1 MLYVLLKSATSKK
14 GARALKDQIVEQVI
28 DLAKKK
34 GIKAEVYY
42 ASSRDTPI
50 EFANN
55 RLKSLETKASEGIA
69 LRVIAENKL
78 GFASSTDLTRLA
90 DLVDAA
96 VATAEIGDP
105 VEFDFTQNVNYV
117 EPEDNYQFP
126 NTEKLVNVGE
136 DLISKVHQYNQD
148 ILVDVSFHSRSGIEK
163 LATTTDVYTEQNGQ
177 SLSAVISG
185 NLVRGEDFLQAY
197 AYEVTSDRQPD
208 YEAILHKLIQKYQ
221 HAEGK
226 ASITSGTYPVLFT
239 PSAASSTMGS
249 MFGTIFSGQ
258 SIVQKAS
265 PLTDKLGEKIFD
277 ERINVFEDPRI
288 GVSACK
294 FDDEG
299 VETSK
304 KHLIDRGVVKQFYW
318 DRRWAAR
325 HGVQSSGNGF
335 RGGISRPSPSLANVC
350 LDPGK
355 TSVDELIAGME
366 EGIIVDQVLGAGQS
380 NVLAGEFSVNID
392 LGYKVEQGKIV
403 GRVKDTMVAGN
414 IFEAFNNVVDMS
426 DRPEW
431 VGSSSYVPHI
441 LFAQLGVA
449 ARQ

>member
-1 MLYVLLKSATSKK
+1 M
-14 GARALKDQIVEQVI
+14 KDPIAEKVI
-28 DLAKKK
+28 DLANQK
-34 GIKAEVYY
+34 GIEAEVYY
-42 ASSRDTPI
+42 VASQDTPI
-50 EFANN
+50 EFGNN

-69 LRVIAENKL
+69 LRVIADGKL
-78 GFASSTDLTRLA
+78 GFASSTDLTRLE

-96 VATAEIGDP
+96 IATAEIGDP
-105 VEFDFTQNVNYV
+105 VEFDFTKDINSI
-117 EPEDNYQFP
+117 EPKNDYQP
-126 NTEKLVNVGE
+126 PSTEKLVEVGE
-136 DLISKVHQYNQD
+136 DLISKVHQYNPE
-148 ILVDVSFHSRSGIEK
+148 ILVDVSFHSRSGQAI
-163 LATTTDVYTEQNGQ
+163 LATTTNVYTEQNAK
-177 SLSAVISG
+177 SLSAILSG

-208 YEAILHKLIQKYQ
+208 YQAILEKLITKYRR
-221 HAEGK
+221 ADEGAANIK
-226 ASITSGTYPVLFT
+226 SGTYPVLFT
-239 PSAASSTMGS
+239 PSAVSSTMGR

-265 PLTDKLGEKIFD
+265 PLTDKLGEKIVD
-277 ERINVFEDPRI
+277 ERISVFEDPSI
-288 GVSACK
+288 GVSACEY
-294 FDDEG
+294 DDEG
-299 VETSK
+299 VPTSK
-304 KHLIDRGVVKQFYW
+304 KNLIDRGVVEQFYW

-325 HGVQSSGNGF
+325 QGVKSSGNGF

-350 LDPGK
+350 ISPGK
-355 TSVDELIAGME
+355 TSVDDLIAGIE

-414 IFEAFNNVVDMS
+414 IFEAFSDLVDLS

-441 LFAQLGVA
+441 LFAKLGVA

>member
-1 MLYVLLKSATSKK
+1 
-14 GARALKDQIVEQVI
+14 LKDQIVEQVI

-34 GIKAEVYY
+34 GIEAEAFYV
-42 ASSRDTPI
+42 ASQDTPI
-50 EFANN
+50 EFGNN

-69 LRVIAENKL
+69 LRVIADGKL
-78 GFASSTDLTRLA
+78 GFASSTDLTRLE

-96 VATAEIGDP
+96 IATAEIGDP
-105 VEFDFTQNVNYV
+105 VEFEFTQDVNSV
-117 EPEDNYQFP
+117 ESKPDYQP
-126 NTEKLVNVGE
+126 PTTEKLVGVGE
-136 DLISKVHQYNQD
+136 DLIEKVHQYNPE
-148 ILVDVSFHSRSGIEK
+148 ILVDVSFHSGTSQVK
-163 LATTTDVYTEQNGQ
+163 LATTTNVYTEQNSQ

-197 AYEVTSDRQPD
+197 AYEVTRDRQPD
-208 YEAILHKLIQKYQ
+208 YQAILQKLITKYQ
-221 HAEGK
+221 RAEGK
-226 ASITSGTYPVLFT
+226 ASISSGTYPVLFT
-239 PSAASSTMGS
+239 PSAVSSTMGR

-265 PLTDKLGEKIFD
+265 PLTEKLGEKIAD
-277 ERINVFEDPRI
+277 ERISVFEDPTI
-288 GVSACK
+288 GISACD

-299 VETSK
+299 VPTKK

-325 HGVQSSGNGF
+325 QGIESSGNGF

-350 LDPGK
+350 IAPGQ
-355 TSVDELIAGME
+355 TSVDDLIANMS
-366 EGIIVDQVLGAGQS
+366 EGIIVDQVMGAGQS
-380 NVLAGEFSVNID
+380 NILAGEFSVNLD

-414 IFEAFNNVVDMS
+414 IFEAFSNLVDLS
-426 DRPEW
+426 DRAEW
-431 VGSSSYVPHI
+431 VGSGSYVPHI
-441 LFAQLGVA
+441 LFSGLGVA

>member
-1 MLYVLLKSATSKK
+1 M
-14 GARALKDQIVEQVI
+14 KDPIVEKVI
-28 DLAKKK
+28 DLANKK
-34 GIKAEVYY
+34 GIEAEVYY
-42 ASSRDTPI
+42 VASQDTPI
-50 EFANN
+50 EFGNN

-69 LRVIAENKL
+69 LRVIADGKL
-78 GFASSTDLTRLA
+78 GFASSTDLTRLE

-105 VEFDFTQNVNYV
+105 VEFDFTKDINSI
-117 EPEDNYQFP
+117 EPKNDYQP
-126 NTEKLVNVGE
+126 PSTEKLVEVGE
-136 DLISKVHQYNQD
+136 DLISKVHQYNPE
-148 ILVDVSFHSRSGIEK
+148 ILVDVSFHSRSGQAI
-163 LATTTDVYTEQNGQ
+163 LATTTNVYTEQN
-177 SLSAVISG
+177 SKSSSAILSG

-197 AYEVTSDRQPD
+197 AYEVSDRQPD
-208 YEAILHKLIQKYQ
+208 YQAILQKLITKYQ
-221 HAEGK
+221 RAEGA
-226 ASITSGTYPVLFT
+226 ASIKSGTYPVLFT
-239 PSAASSTMGS
+239 PSAVSSTMGR

-265 PLTDKLGEKIFD
+265 PLTDKLGEKIID
-277 ERINVFEDPRI
+277 ERVSVFEDPSI
-288 GVSACK
+288 GVSACEY
-294 FDDEG
+294 DDEG
-299 VETSK
+299 VPASK
-304 KHLIDRGVVKQFYW
+304 KNLIDRGVVKQFYW

-325 HGVQSSGNGF
+325 QGVKSSGNGF

-350 LDPGK
+350 ISPGK
-355 TSVDELIAGME
+355 TSVDDLIAGIE

-414 IFEAFNNVVDMS
+414 IFEAFSDLVDLS

-431 VGSSSYVPHI
+431 VGGSAYVPHI
-441 LFAQLGVA
+441 LFAKLGVA

>member
-1 MLYVLLKSATSKK
+1 M
-14 GARALKDQIVEQVI
+14 KDQIIEQVV

-34 GIKAEVYY
+34 GVKAEVFY
-42 ASSRDTPI
+42 AASQDTPI

-69 LRVIAENKL
+69 LRVIANNKL
-78 GFASSTDLTRLA
+78 GFASSTDLTRLE

-96 VATAEIGDP
+96 IATASIGDP
-105 VEFDFTQNVNYV
+105 VEFDFSENVDYQ
-117 EPEDNYQFP
+117 ELTDNYQP
-126 NTEKLVNVGE
+126 PTTNKLVGIGE
-136 DLISKVHQYNQD
+136 DLISKVHQYNPD

-163 LATTTDVYTEQNGQ
+163 LATTTNVYTEQYGQ

-197 AYEVTSDRQPD
+197 AYEVQSDRQPN
-208 YEAILHKLIQKYQ
+208 YEAILQKLIKKYQ
-221 HAEGK
+221 QAEGA
-226 ASITSGTYPVLFT
+226 ASINSGSFPVLFT
-239 PSAASSTMGS
+239 PSAFSSTMGR

-277 ERINVFEDPRI
+277 QRINVFEDPSL

-294 FDDEG
+294 YDDEG
-299 VETSK
+299 VPTSK
-304 KHLIDRGVVKQFYW
+304 KHLIDQGVVKQFYW

-325 HGVQSSGNGF
+325 QGLESSGNGF
-335 RGGISRPSPSLANVC
+335 RGGISRPGPSLANVC
-350 LDPGK
+350 VAPGQTK
-355 TSVDELIAGME
+355 VEELIADMD

-414 IFEAFNNVVDMS
+414 IFEAFNNLVDLS

-431 VGSSSYVPHI
+431 VGSGSYVPHA
-441 LFAQLGVA
+441 LFAKLGVA

>member
-1 MLYVLLKSATSKK
+1 M
-14 GARALKDQIVEQVI
+14 KDPIVEQVI

-34 GIKAEVYY
+34 GIEAEVYY
-42 ASSRDTPI
+42 AASQDTPI
-50 EFANN
+50 EFGNN

-69 LRVIAENKL
+69 LRVIADGKL
-78 GFASSTDLTRLA
+78 GFASSSDLTRLS

-105 VEFDFTQNVNYV
+105 VEFDFARDVNSI
-117 EPEDNYQFP
+117 ESGGDYQPP
-126 NTEKLVNVGE
+126 NTEKLVGVGE
-136 DLISKVHQYNQD
+136 DLIAKVHQYNSD
-148 ILVDVSFHSRSGIEK
+148 ILVDVSFHSRSSQEK
-163 LATTTDVYTEQNGQ
+163 LATTNNVYTEQHSQ
-177 SLSAVISG
+177 SLSAVLSG
-185 NLVRGEDFLQAY
+185 NLVRGQDFLQAY

-208 YEAILHKLIQKYQ
+208 YQAILQKLITKYQ
-221 HAEGK
+221 RAEGAAK
-226 ASITSGTYPVLFT
+226 IESGTYPVLFT
-239 PSAASSTMGS
+239 PSAVSSTMGR

-258 SIVQKAS
+258 SVVQKAS
-265 PLTDKLGEKIFD
+265 PLTDKLGEKIVD
-277 ERINVFEDPRI
+277 ERISVFEDPSI
-288 GVSACK
+288 GVSACEY
-294 FDDEG
+294 DDEG
-299 VETSK
+299 VPTSK
-304 KHLIDRGVVKQFYW
+304 KNLIDRGVVKQFYW

-325 HGVQSSGNGF
+325 QGTKSSGNGF

-350 LDPGK
+350 ISPGK
-355 TSVDELIAGME
+355 TSVDDLIAGIE

-414 IFEAFNNVVDMS
+414 IFEAFNDLVDLS

-431 VGSSSYVPHI
+431 VGSSAYVPHI
-441 LFAQLGVA
+441 LFAKLGVA

>member
-1 MLYVLLKSATSKK
+1 M
-14 GARALKDQIVEQVI
+14 KDRIVEQVI
-28 DLAKKK
+28 ELANKK
-34 GIKAEVYY
+34 GIEAEVYY
-42 ASSRDTPI
+42 VASQDTPI

-69 LRVIAENKL
+69 LRVIAEGKL

-90 DLVDAA
+90 DLVEGAI
-96 VATAEIGDP
+96 ATAEIGDP
-105 VEFDFTQNVNYV
+105 VEFDFTQDVNSV
-117 EPEDNYQFP
+117 ETKSDYQSP
-126 NTEKLVNVGE
+126 NTETLVEVGE
-136 DLISKVHQYNQD
+136 NLIDKIHQYNPE
-148 ILVDVSFHSRSGIEK
+148 ILVDASFHSGTSVEK
-163 LATTTDVYTEQNGQ
+163 LATTTNVYTEQYSQ
-177 SLSAVISG
+177 SLSAMLSG

-197 AYEVTSDRQPD
+197 AYEVTGDREPD
-208 YEAILHKLIQKYQ
+208 YQKILQKLITKYQ
-221 HAEGK
+221 HAEQG

-239 PSAASSTMGS
+239 PSAVSSTMGR

-258 SIVQKAS
+258 SVVQKAS
-265 PLTDKLGEKIFD
+265 PLTDKLGEKIVD
-277 ERINVFEDPRI
+277 ERISVFEDPSI
-288 GVSACK
+288 GVAACK

-299 VETSK
+299 VPTSK

-325 HGVQSSGNGF
+325 QGIKSSGNGF

-350 LDPGK
+350 IAPGS
-355 TSVDELIAGME
+355 TSIGNLIAGIE

-392 LGYKVEQGKIV
+392 LGYKIEQGKIV

-414 IFEAFNNVVDMS
+414 IFEAFSNLVDLS

-431 VGSSSYVPHI
+431 VGSSAYVPHI
-441 LFAQLGVA
+441 LFAKLGVA

>member
-1 MLYVLLKSATSKK
+1 M
-14 GARALKDQIVEQVI
+14 KDQIVEQVI
-28 DLAKKK
+28 DLAKQKK
-34 GIKAEVYY
+34 IEAEVFY
-42 ASSRDTPI
+42 ATSQDTPI
-50 EFANN
+50 EFGNN
-55 RLKSLETKASEGIA
+55 RLKSLETKASAGIA
-69 LRVIAENKL
+69 LRVIADGKL
-78 GFASSTDLTRLA
+78 GFASSTDLTRLEE
-90 DLVDAA
+90 LVDAA
-96 VATAEIGDP
+96 IATAEIGDP
-105 VEFDFTQNVNYV
+105 VEFGFSQNVSSI
-117 EPEDNYQFP
+117 ESKSNYQP
-126 NTEKLVNVGE
+126 PDTATLVEIGS
-136 DLISKVHQYNQD
+136 DLISKVHKYNPE
-148 ILVDVSFHSRSGIEK
+148 ILVDVSFHSGTSQAK
-163 LATTTDVYTEQNGQ
+163 LATTTEVYTEQNSQ

-197 AYEVTSDRQPD
+197 AYEVTCDRQPD
-208 YEAILHKLIQKYQ
+208 YEAILQKLITKYQ
-221 HAEGK
+221 RAESG

-239 PSAASSTMGS
+239 PSAVSSTMGR

-265 PLTDKLGEKIFD
+265 PLTDKLGEKIAD
-277 ERINVFEDPRI
+277 ERISVFEDPTI
-288 GVSACK
+288 GVSACE

-299 VETSK
+299 VPTSK
-304 KHLIDRGVVKQFYW
+304 KHLIDRGVVRQFYW

-325 HGVQSSGNGF
+325 QGVESSGNGF
-335 RGGISRPSPSLANVC
+335 RGGISRPSPSLANIC
-350 LDPGK
+350 IAPGQ
-355 TSVDELIAGME
+355 TSIADLIAGIS

-414 IFEAFNNVVDMS
+414 IFEAFTNLVDLS

-441 LFAQLGVA
+441 LFSGLGVA

>member
-1 MLYVLLKSATSKK
+1 M
-14 GARALKDQIVEQVI
+14 KDWIIEQVI
-28 DLAKKK
+28 DLANKK
-34 GIKAEVYY
+34 GIEAEVYY
-42 ASSRDTPI
+42 VASQDTPI
-50 EFANN
+50 EFGNN

-69 LRVIAENKL
+69 LRVIADRKL
-78 GFASSTDLTRLA
+78 GFASSTDLTRLS

-96 VATAEIGDP
+96 VSTAEIGDP
-105 VEFDFTQNVNYV
+105 VEFDFTQNVNSV
-117 EPEDNYQFP
+117 EPKSDYQPP
-126 NTEKLVNVGE
+126 NTEKLVGVGE
-136 DLISKVHQYNQD
+136 GLISKIHQYNPD
-148 ILVDVSFHSRSGIEK
+148 ILVDVSFHSRSTQVK
-163 LATTTDVYTEQNGQ
+163 LATTTNVYTEQNSQ
-177 SLSAVISG
+177 SLSAVLSG

-197 AYEVTSDRQPD
+197 AYEVTRDRQPD
-208 YEAILHKLIQKYQ
+208 YQAILNKLIAKYQ
-221 HAEGK
+221 RAEAK

-239 PSAASSTMGS
+239 PSAVSSTMGR

-258 SIVQKAS
+258 SVVQKAS
-265 PLTDKLGEKIFD
+265 PLTNKLGEKIVD
-277 ERINVFEDPRI
+277 QQINVYEDPTI
-288 GVSACK
+288 GVSACD

-299 VETSK
+299 VPTSK
-304 KHLIDRGVVKQFYW
+304 KNLIEQGVVKQFYW

-325 HGVQSSGNGF
+325 HGVESSGNGF

-350 LDPGK
+350 ISPG
-355 TSVDELIAGME
+355 TTTVDDLIAGME

-414 IFEAFNNVVDMS
+414 IFEAFSQIIDLS

-431 VGSSSYVPHI
+431 VGSSAYVPHI

>member
-1 MLYVLLKSATSKK
+1 M
-14 GARALKDQIVEQVI
+14 KDRIVEQVI
-28 DLAKKK
+28 DLARKK
-34 GIKAEVYY
+34 GIEAEVFYV
-42 ASSRDTPI
+42 ASQDTPI
-50 EFANN
+50 EFGNN

-69 LRVIAENKL
+69 LRVIADGKL

-90 DLVDAA
+90 DLVDGAI
-96 VATAEIGDP
+96 ATAEIGDP
-105 VEFDFTQNVNYV
+105 VEFDFAQDVNSV
-117 EPEDNYQFP
+117 ESKSTYQP
-126 NTEKLVNVGE
+126 PTTAALVAVGE
-136 DLISKVHQYNQD
+136 DLIHQVHQYNPE
-148 ILVDVSFHSRSGIEK
+148 ILVDVSFHSGTSQEK
-163 LATTTDVYTEQNGQ
+163 LATTTNVYTEQHSQ

-197 AYEVTSDRQPD
+197 AYEVTRDRQPD
-208 YEAILHKLIQKYQ
+208 YQAILQKLITKYQ
-221 HAEGK
+221 QAEGSAK
-226 ASITSGTYPVLFT
+226 ITSGTYPVLFT
-239 PSAASSTMGS
+239 PSAVSSTMGS

-265 PLTDKLGEKIFD
+265 PLTDKLGEKIAD
-277 ERINVFEDPRI
+277 ERVCLFEDPSI

-299 VETSK
+299 VPTSK
-304 KHLIDRGVVKQFYW
+304 KHLIEQGIVKQFYW

-325 HGVQSSGNGF
+325 QGIGSSGNGF

-350 LDPGK
+350 LAPGT
-355 TSVDELIAGME
+355 TSLEDLIAGMS

-380 NVLAGEFSVNID
+380 NILAGEFSVNID

-414 IFEAFNNVVDMS
+414 IFEAFSNLVDLS

-441 LFAQLGVA
+441 LFAGLGVA

>member
-1 MLYVLLKSATSKK
+1 MEE
-14 GARALKDQIVEQVI
+14 RIVEQVI
-28 DLAKKK
+28 DLANQK
-34 GIKAEVYY
+34 GIAAEVYY
-42 ASSRDTPI
+42 AASQDTPI
-50 EFANN
+50 EFGNN

-69 LRVIAENKL
+69 LRVIADSKL
-78 GFASSTDLTRLA
+78 GFASSTDLTRLS

-105 VEFDFTQNVNYV
+105 VEFEFTQNVNSI
-117 EPEDNYQFP
+117 EPQSDYQPP
-126 NTEKLVNVGE
+126 NTAQLVEVGE
-136 DLISKVHQYNQD
+136 DLISKVHQYNPD
-148 ILVDVSFHSRSGIEK
+148 ILVDVSFHNRCSQVT
-163 LATTTDVYTEQNGQ
+163 LATTTNVYTKQNSQ
-177 SLSAVISG
+177 SLSAVLSG

-197 AYEVTSDRQPD
+197 AYEVTRDRQPD
-208 YEAILHKLIQKYQ
+208 YQAILQKLITKYQ
-221 HAEGK
+221 RAESR
-226 ASITSGTYPVLFT
+226 ANISSGSYPVLFT
-239 PSAASSTMGS
+239 PSAVSSTLGR

-258 SIVQKAS
+258 SVVQKAS
-265 PLTDKLGEKIFD
+265 PLTDKLGDQIVD
-277 ERINVFEDPRI
+277 QRISVFEDPSL

-299 VETSK
+299 VPTSTK
-304 KHLIDRGVVKQFYW
+304 SLIDQGVVKQFYW

-325 HGVQSSGNGF
+325 GGIESSGNGF

-350 LDPGK
+350 ISPGQ
-355 TSVDELIAGME
+355 TSLADLIAGID

-392 LGYKVEQGKIV
+392 LGYKVEQGKII

-414 IFEAFNNVVDMS
+414 IFEAFSNVIDLS

-431 VGSSSYVPHI
+431 VGSSAYVPYI

>member
-1 MLYVLLKSATSKK
+1 M
-14 GARALKDQIVEQVI
+14 KDQIVEQII
-28 DLAKKK
+28 DLANNK
-34 GIKAEVYY
+34 GIKAEVFYV
-42 ASSRDTPI
+42 ASQDTPI
-50 EFANN
+50 EFSNN

-69 LRVIAENKL
+69 LRVIADNKL

-105 VEFDFTQNVNYV
+105 VEFDFTQDVNSV
-117 EPEDNYQFP
+117 EPKSDYQP
-126 NTEKLVNVGE
+126 PTTEKLVEVGE
-136 DLISKVHQYNQD
+136 DLINKVHQYNPE
-148 ILVDVSFHSRSGIEK
+148 ILVDVSFHSRSSQVK
-163 LATTTDVYTEQNGQ
+163 LATTTNVYTEQNNQ
-177 SLSAVISG
+177 SLSAVLSG

-197 AYEVTSDRQPD
+197 AYEVTRDQAPD
-208 YEAILHKLIQKYQ
+208 YQAILQKLITKYQ
-221 HAEGK
+221 RAEGR
-226 ASITSGTYPVLFT
+226 ASIKSGTYPVLFT
-239 PSAASSTMGS
+239 PSAVSSTMGS
-249 MFGTIFSGQ
+249 MFGRIFSGQ

-277 ERINVFEDPRI
+277 ERICVFEDPSL

-299 VETSK
+299 VPTSK
-304 KHLIDRGVVKQFYW
+304 KNLVDQGVVQQFYW

-325 HGVQSSGNGF
+325 QGIESSGNGF
-335 RGGISRPSPSLANVC
+335 RRGISRPNPSLVNVC
-350 LDPGK
+350 ITPGQ
-355 TSVDELIAGME
+355 TSVEELIAGID

-380 NVLAGEFSVNID
+380 NILAGEFSVNID

-414 IFEAFNNVVDMS
+414 IFEAFSNLVDLS

-431 VGSSSYVPHI
+431 VGSSAYVPHI
-441 LFAQLGVA
+441 LFAKLGVA

>member
-1 MLYVLLKSATSKK
+1 M
-14 GARALKDQIVEQVI
+14 KDQIVEQVI
-28 DLAKKK
+28 DLANKK
-34 GIKAEVYY
+34 GVEAEVFYVT
-42 ASSRDTPI
+42 SQDTPI
-50 EFANN
+50 EFGNN

-69 LRVIAENKL
+69 LRVIADHKL

-105 VEFDFTQNVNYV
+105 VEFDFTQDVNSV
-117 EPEDNYQFP
+117 EPKSDYQP
-126 NTEKLVNVGE
+126 PSTEKLVEVGE
-136 DLISKVHQYNQD
+136 DLINQVHQYNPE
-148 ILVDVSFHSRSGIEK
+148 ILVDVSFHSGTSQVK
-163 LATTTDVYTEQNGQ
+163 LATTTNVYTEQNSR
-177 SLSAVISG
+177 SLSASISG

-197 AYEVTSDRQPD
+197 AYEVTRDQVPD
-208 YEAILHKLIQKYQ
+208 YQAILQKLILKYQ
-221 HAEGK
+221 QAEGK
-226 ASITSGTYPVLFT
+226 ASIKSGTYPVLFT
-239 PSAASSTMGS
+239 PSAVASTMGR

-258 SIVQKAS
+258 SVVQKAS
-265 PLTDKLGEKIFD
+265 PLTDKLGEKIAD
-277 ERINVFEDPRI
+277 QRISVFEDPSL
-288 GVSACK
+288 GVSACE

-299 VETSK
+299 VPTNK
-304 KHLIDRGVVKQFYW
+304 KNLIDQGIVKQFYW

-325 HGVQSSGNGF
+325 QGIESSGNGF
-335 RGGISRPSPSLANVC
+335 RGGISRPSPSLANIC
-350 LDPGK
+350 IAPGQ
-355 TSVDELIAGME
+355 TSVADLIAGMD

-380 NVLAGEFSVNID
+380 NILAGEFSVNID

-414 IFEAFNNVVDMS
+414 IFEAFCNLVDLS

-431 VGSSSYVPHI
+431 VGSSAYVPHI

>member
-1 MLYVLLKSATSKK
+1 MKDKVL
-14 GARALKDQIVEQVI
+14 EQVI
-28 DLAKKK
+28 DLAKQK

-42 ASSRDTPI
+42 ASSQDTPI

-69 LRVIAENKL
+69 LRVIADNKL
-78 GFASSTDLTRLA
+78 GFASSTDLTRLE

-96 VATAEIGDP
+96 IATAEIGDP
-105 VEFDFTQNVNYV
+105 VEFDFTANVNYI
-117 EPEDNYQFP
+117 ESKEEYQSP
-126 NTEKLVNVGE
+126 STDKLVNVGE
-136 DLISKVHQYNQD
+136 DLIDQVHQYNPD
-148 ILVDVSFHSRSGIEK
+148 ILVDVSFHDRSGWEK
-163 LATTTDVYTEQNGQ
+163 LATTTDVYTEQRGQ

-197 AYEVTSDRQPD
+197 AYEVQSDRQPD
-208 YEAILHKLIQKYQ
+208 YEAILHQLIEKYQ
-221 HAEGK
+221 RADGK
-226 ASITSGTYPVLFT
+226 ASISSGSYPVLFT
-239 PSAASSTMGS
+239 PSAFSSTMGR

-277 ERINVFEDPRI
+277 DRINVFEDPSI

-294 FDDEG
+294 YDDEG
-299 VETSK
+299 VPTTK
-304 KHLIDRGVVKQFYW
+304 KYLIEQGVVKQFYW

-325 HGVQSSGNGF
+325 HGIESSGNGF

-350 LDPGK
+350 VDPGK
-355 TSVDELIAGME
+355 TSVEDLIAEMD

-414 IFEAFNNVVDMS
+414 IFEAFNSLVDLS
-426 DRPEW
+426 DRPKW
-431 VGSSSYVPHI
+431 VGSGSYVPHV
-441 LFAQLGVA
+441 LFAKLGVA

>member
-1 MLYVLLKSATSKK
+1 M
-14 GARALKDQIVEQVI
+14 KDRIVEQVI
-28 DLAKKK
+28 DLARKK
-34 GIKAEVYY
+34 GIEAEVFYV
-42 ASSRDTPI
+42 ASQDTPI
-50 EFANN
+50 EFGNN

-69 LRVIAENKL
+69 LRVIADGKL

-90 DLVDAA
+90 DLVDGAI
-96 VATAEIGDP
+96 ATAEIGDP
-105 VEFDFTQNVNYV
+105 VEFDFAQDVNSV
-117 EPEDNYQFP
+117 ESKSTYQP
-126 NTEKLVNVGE
+126 PTTAALVAVGE
-136 DLISKVHQYNQD
+136 DLIHQVHQYNPE
-148 ILVDVSFHSRSGIEK
+148 ILVDVSFHSGTSQEK
-163 LATTTDVYTEQNGQ
+163 LATTTNVYTEQHSQ

-197 AYEVTSDRQPD
+197 AYEVTRDRQPD
-208 YEAILHKLIQKYQ
+208 YQAILQKLITKYQ
-221 HAEGK
+221 QAEGSAK
-226 ASITSGTYPVLFT
+226 ITSGTYPVLFT
-239 PSAASSTMGS
+239 PSAVSSTMGS

-265 PLTDKLGEKIFD
+265 PLTDKLGEKIAD
-277 ERINVFEDPRI
+277 ERVCLFEDPSI

-299 VETSK
+299 VPTSK
-304 KHLIDRGVVKQFYW
+304 KHLIEQGIVKQFYW

-325 HGVQSSGNGF
+325 QGIESSGNGF

-350 LDPGK
+350 LAPGT
-355 TSVDELIAGME
+355 TSLEDLIAGMS

-380 NVLAGEFSVNID
+380 NILAGEFSVNID

-414 IFEAFNNVVDMS
+414 IFEAFSNLVDLS

-441 LFAQLGVA
+441 LFAGLGVA

>member
-1 MLYVLLKSATSKK
+1 M
-14 GARALKDQIVEQVI
+14 KDQIVEQVI
-28 DLAKKK
+28 DLANNK
-34 GIKAEVYY
+34 GIKAEAFYV
-42 ASSRDTPI
+42 ASQDTPI
-50 EFANN
+50 EFGNN

-69 LRVIAENKL
+69 LRVIVDQKL
-78 GFASSTDLTRLA
+78 GFASSTDLTRLD

-105 VEFDFTQNVNYV
+105 VEFDFTQDVNSV
-117 EPEDNYQFP
+117 EPKSDYQP
-126 NTEKLVNVGE
+126 PTTEKLVEIGE
-136 DLISKVHQYNQD
+136 DLISQVHQYNSD
-148 ILVDVSFHSRSGIEK
+148 ILVDVSFHSGTSQEK
-163 LATTTDVYTEQNGQ
+163 LATTTNVYTEQNSQ

-197 AYEVTSDRQPD
+197 AYEVTRDQVPD
-208 YEAILHKLIQKYQ
+208 YQAILQKLITKYQ
-221 HAEGK
+221 RAAGK
-226 ASITSGTYPVLFT
+226 ASIKSGTYPVLFT
-239 PSAASSTMGS
+239 PSAVSSTMGR

-258 SIVQKAS
+258 SVVQKAS
-265 PLTDKLGEKIFD
+265 PLTDKLGEKIVD
-277 ERINVFEDPRI
+277 QRITIFEDPSL

-299 VETSK
+299 VPTSK
-304 KHLIDRGVVKQFYW
+304 KSLIDQGIVKQFYW

-325 HGVQSSGNGF
+325 QGIESSGNGF

-350 LDPGK
+350 LSPGQ
-355 TSVDELIAGME
+355 TSVSDLIASMD

-392 LGYKVEQGKIV
+392 LGYKVERGKIV

-414 IFEAFNNVVDMS
+414 IFEAFSNLVDLS

-431 VGSSSYVPHI
+431 VGSSAYVPHI

>member
-1 MLYVLLKSATSKK
+1 M
-14 GARALKDQIVEQVI
+14 KDPIAEKVI
-28 DLAKKK
+28 DLANQK
-34 GIKAEVYY
+34 GIEAEVYY
-42 ASSRDTPI
+42 VASQDTPI
-50 EFANN
+50 EFGNN

-69 LRVIAENKL
+69 LRVIADGKL
-78 GFASSTDLTRLA
+78 GFASSTDLTRLE

-96 VATAEIGDP
+96 IATAEIGDP
-105 VEFDFTQNVNYV
+105 VEFDFTKDINSI
-117 EPEDNYQFP
+117 EPKNDYQP
-126 NTEKLVNVGE
+126 PSTEKLVEVGE
-136 DLISKVHQYNQD
+136 DLISKVHQYNPE
-148 ILVDVSFHSRSGIEK
+148 ILVDVSFHSRSGQAI
-163 LATTTDVYTEQNGQ
+163 LATTTNVYTEQNAK
-177 SLSAVISG
+177 SLSAILSG

-208 YEAILHKLIQKYQ
+208 YQAILEKLITKYRR
-221 HAEGK
+221 ADEGAANIK
-226 ASITSGTYPVLFT
+226 SGTYPVLFT
-239 PSAASSTMGS
+239 PSAVSSTMGR

-265 PLTDKLGEKIFD
+265 PLTDKLGEKIVD
-277 ERINVFEDPRI
+277 ERISVFEDPSI
-288 GVSACK
+288 GVSACEY
-294 FDDEG
+294 DDEG
-299 VETSK
+299 VPTSK
-304 KHLIDRGVVKQFYW
+304 KNLIDRGVVEQFYW

-325 HGVQSSGNGF
+325 QGVKSSGNGF

-350 LDPGK
+350 ISPGK
-355 TSVDELIAGME
+355 TSVDDLIAGIE

-414 IFEAFNNVVDMS
+414 IFEAFSDLVDLS

-431 VGSSSYVPHI
+431 VGGSSYVPHI
-441 LFAQLGVA
+441 LFAKLGVA